1 MESVKYPEE
10 VLHLRWHL
18 GLGDAIICRGI
29 VLELIKKHVKE
40 NECISFP
47 VRENYMESVKDLFI
61 NEFKKINFIPSKLE
75 ACGFTLN
82 GEPTIKWIGLGQYGD
97 QTIKAESF
105 DRWFY
110 AQAGVDFQRRFD
122 PIPFLKTKTDFIR
135 GSRLAFVHDDPS
147 RGFTIDRSKI
157 KPDLK
162 IVRPCGLPSILDYV
176 PLMEAVDE
184 VHVIDSSFLHLCEH
198 LERTDGLF
206 YHRYARDAGPFH
218 QTVKRKNWT
227 ILG

>member
-1 MESVKYPEE
+1 MESVIY
-10 VLHLRWHL
+10 LQIHY

-29 VLELIKKHVKE
+29 VLEFLKRYKKVIVPSRP
-40 NECISFP
+40 NNLQSI
-47 VRENYMESVKDLFI
+47 KDLFQDQPEVDI
-61 NEFKKINFIPSKLE
+61 RIIENDAVYPD
-75 ACGFTLN
+75 GQ
-82 GEPTIKWIGLGQYGD
+82 GLGLGIYGD
-97 QTIKAESF
+97 QSIKAESF